1 MIFYTF
7 LCFCKENF
15 DSVTIKYVYVAK
27 NNRKK
32 LNLFKFC
39 LQKKIKECI
48 KVCVTQNNALV
59 AQLDRASDY
68 GSEGCEFESR
78 RARHYNPL
86 NERGGLCFKS
96 GGLRTCEFVQFRLK
110 ILFRFDE
117 ILLTKSSLIVSP

>member
-39 LQKKIKECI
+39 LQKKTKECI
-48 KVCVTQNNALV
+48 KV
-59 AQLDRASDY
+59 
-68 GSEGCEFESR
+68 
-78 RARHYNPL
+78 
-86 NERGGLCFKS
+86 
-96 GGLRTCEFVQFRLK
+96 
-110 ILFRFDE
+110 
-117 ILLTKSSLIVSP
+117 

>member
-15 DSVTIKYVYVAK
+15 EGVTIKYVYVAK

-68 GSEGCEFESR
+68 GSE
-78 RARHYNPL
+78 
-86 NERGGLCFKS
+86 
-96 GGLRTCEFVQFRLK
+96 EFVQFRLK